1 MLCTCFNLPVN
12 RPLCL
17 GQQPC
22 SCLKHSGSRQNRDH
36 VNHHN
41 FEQWNQPSWVLF
53 PISHHPCALPAS
65 LHLLRAM
72 KYAMALPIPLVPA
85 NPQAQRSPCAQR
97 GAELPLQSVWCV
109 PLVCSVVWSAQCCQ
123 YCWAVRNASCGGTL
137 TAISITFHS
146 FRHWDLKPLERPP
159 VSLCGWWER
168 KCCLEHRGSCLSVL
182 FAVCIGGSNCLMTLI
197 LSFVKH
203 FYFKKVFLKYEIYVW
218 SARTLN
224 LENND
229 HIQLGSVADAKEA
242 ITSDLWKRATCAER
256 RTCGAQRHALWSQLI
271 RVVSNIRVCFVRQP
285 VCGTGWVC
293 DAQRE
298 RPFAFVAEGGGREKL
313 CPKSSGFLCRRF
325 FVYSPE
331 LLVKGEVLSMAVI
344 PIGMETSVK
353 LQFSKWQ
360 KVRGRVKTY
369 SGEVWRGSIFAYVKS
384 CCRGTDKLLL
394 RLVLRLRG
402 IRVQAGLL
410 CHVLL

>member
-1 MLCTCFNLPVN
+1 M
-12 RPLCL
+12 
-17 GQQPC
+17 
-22 SCLKHSGSRQNRDH
+22 
-36 VNHHN
+36 
-41 FEQWNQPSWVLF
+41 
-53 PISHHPCALPAS
+53 
-65 LHLLRAM
+65 
-72 KYAMALPIPLVPA
+72 
-85 NPQAQRSPCAQR
+85 
-97 GAELPLQSVWCV
+97 
-109 PLVCSVVWSAQCCQ
+109 
-123 YCWAVRNASCGGTL
+123 
-137 TAISITFHS
+137 
-146 FRHWDLKPLERPP
+146 
-159 VSLCGWWER
+159 
-168 KCCLEHRGSCLSVL
+168 
-182 FAVCIGGSNCLMTLI
+182 
-197 LSFVKH
+197 
-203 FYFKKVFLKYEIYVW
+203 
-218 SARTLN
+218 
-224 LENND
+224 
-229 HIQLGSVADAKEA
+229 
-242 ITSDLWKRATCAER
+242 
-256 RTCGAQRHALWSQLI
+256 
-271 RVVSNIRVCFVRQP
+271 
-285 VCGTGWVC
+285 C

-313 CPKSSGFLCRRF
+313 CPKSSGFLCCRF